1 MGEPMS
7 RRESTLLWLKDVL
20 EHLTHCQEQL
30 NWTDDMQM
38 VQVLT
43 ESMIR
48 DLDCC
53 RRLCNELHQRAGLTV
68 AV

>member
-1 MGEPMS
+1 VS
-7 RRESTLLWLKDVL
+7 RRESNLLWLKDVL
-20 EHLTHCQEQL
+20 EHLTACRQQL
-30 NWTDDMQM
+30 EWTADPEA

-48 DLDCC
+48 DLECC
-53 RRLCNELHQRAGLTV
+53 RRLCETLHQNSIFRQ

>member
-1 MGEPMS
+1 MS
-7 RRESTLLWLKDVL
+7 QRESTLLWLKDVL
-20 EHLTHCQEQL
+20 EHLTHCQQQL
-30 NWTDDMQM
+30 HWTEDAQT

-48 DLDCC
+48 DLECC
-53 RRLCNELHQRAGLTV
+53 RRLCEQLRQRASCRL

>member
-1 MGEPMS
+1 MS
-7 RRESTLLWLKDVL
+7 QRDSKLLWLKDVL
-20 EHLTHCQEQL
+20 EHLSHCQEQL
-30 NWTDDMQM
+30 SWTDDGQT

-48 DLDCC
+48 DLECC
-53 RRLCNELHQRAGLTV
+53 RRLCEDLHNRADLQV